1 MPRPPRPHW
10 FRMLFML
17 RGSVLPRIAFQLVL
31 TFAMGC
37 WAFYASRLSW
47 PWNLSYTP
55 APFGF
60 LGVSLA
66 VFLGFRNSA
75 SYDRWWEARKL
86 WGLVVIHARSVARQ
100 SVTLIDSPTRGRD
113 IARLLIAFVHA
124 MRHQLHDSDPRAALE
139 PWLTADELRTVMVA
153 PCRPQEIITLIARQ
167 LAEARRAR
175 EIDPVL
181 LPAIDAQLAGLEFAL
196 ASCQRI
202 AGTPLPFIY
211 SLIIHR
217 TVHLYCVA
225 LPFGLAQTVGVLT
238 PLVTTFVAYPF
249 FALEALAQ
257 EIEEPFGCSGNALD
271 LAGMAQ
277 GLEAELRPFL

>member
-1 MPRPPRPHW
+1 
-10 FRMLFML
+10 MLFML

-37 WAFYASRLSW
+37 WAWYASRLPW

-100 SVTLIDSPTRGRD
+100 SVTLLDSPARAQQ
-113 IARLLIAFVHA
+113 IVRLLAAFVHA
-124 MRHQLHDSDPRAALE
+124 LRYQLHDCDPRAGIA
-139 PWLTADELRTVMVA
+139 PWLTSDELATVMAA
-153 PCRPQEIITLIARQ
+153 PCRPQAVVTLIAQQ
-167 LAEARRAR
+167 LAEARRAG
-175 EIDPVL
+175 EIDPIL
-181 LPAIDAQLAGLEFAL
+181 LPAIDSQLAGLEFAL

-217 TVHLYCVA
+217 TVHLYCIA

-257 EIEEPFGCSGNALD
+257 EIEEPFGTSGNALD
-271 LAGMAQ
+271 IAGMSQALAEELLASVPPAELAGA
-277 GLEAELRPFL
+277 